1 MRGKL
6 LRVSLVVS
14 GVVALGAGAAF
25 ATGAIESMVGAD
37 GVIDGCYKGEN
48 GQLRVLGDGGECNAS
63 ELPISWSQTGPKG
76 DQGPPGE
83 PSRAYRVSRFTPDE
97 VEITAVGAGP
107 IGFDFPN
114 GGPTTIFTMTL
125 PEGVYV
131 VDSSVAARKDSGSSD
146 FICWVA
152 GPTVSSN
159 ITRTSLGADAGH
171 ARRATVASNGIFGLP
186 VGGGTLTL
194 ACWQASNPGVPGSPS
209 GENPT
214 AFYSTLT
221 ATKVTRATYTRFPSG
236 PVTELP

>member
-6 LRVSLVVS
+6 LRVSVS
-14 GVVALGAGAAF
+14 GALVISAGVAF
-25 ATGAIESMVGAD
+25 ATGAIQSVVGAD
-37 GVIDGCYKGEN
+37 GVIDGCYKAAN
-48 GQLRVLGDGGECNAS
+48 GQLRVVPDEGQCNAS

-76 DQGPPGE
+76 DPGPPGE
-83 PSRAYRVSRFTPDE
+83 PSRAYRVSRGTPDE

-114 GGPTTIFTMTL
+114 GGPTTILTMTL

-131 VDSSVAARKDSGSSD
+131 VDSSVAARKDSGNGD

-152 GPTVSSN
+152 SPTVASN

-171 ARRATVASNGIFGLP
+171 TRRATVASNGIFGLP
-186 VGGGTLTL
+186 TGGGTLTL
-194 ACWQASNPGVPGSPS
+194 ACWQATNAAVPGSPS

-214 AFYSTLT
+214 AFYSALT
-221 ATKVTRATYTRFPSG
+221 ATKVTRATLTRFPSG